1 MYHIGDHYYWQHTQ
15 VNVFREDGESQY
27 VKHNCEY
34 EVAILLDRSYDEE
47 LCDVRVVGLPK
58 AGSAGRFSFRF
69 AKGDILTVGVDDL
82 TPFFKRASTL
92 YSETLPCI

>member
-34 EVAILLDRSYDEE
+34 KVAILLDRSYDQGR
-47 LCDVRVVGLPK
+47 CSVRVVGLPK
-58 AGSAGRFSFRF
+58 AGSAGKFNFRF
-69 AKGDILTVGVDDL
+69 ERGDILTVEIDDL
-82 TPFFKRASTL
+82 TPFRESIDTL
-92 YSETLPCI
+92 YSGTLPCI